1 MNRTRKPSAF
11 LLVLALALALLP
23 AAPLRPTPL
32 SAAPATQAAPNLVTQ
47 YRSDVL
53 PAASSPGLLVTLLL
67 FDDGSAQV
75 ISDYLND
82 EDPIVELGEWVANLD
97 GTVTLTVVGTEEM
110 DYGQPVS
117 LTFLL
122 DESGALVVPGA
133 VDGPF
138 GEAGLRLTPFAA
150 APDLGDLPADTLVFR
165 SVILPAASGPSF
177 QVTLALLSDGSLR
190 MVSDYLEPGEF
201 VVEVGTWEVTADGTL
216 IVTLTGQ
223 SDRAYDQPVPLEF
236 VQDETGTL
244 VLVDE
249 DGMLFGSEGLRLAP
263 LTAPDAEGDA
273 ATAASVVPAPTATP
287 VPAEEA
293 PADEADTGS
302 DAEVEVE
309 ADAADAELGEG
320 TAYSSQV
327 LPTDDTGGVFVVAI
341 LYANGDALFST
352 YYLNG
357 NLPVVEFARWE
368 SNDDGAL
375 TISFLGTPDSDYS
388 NPIVVGAELDAGGV
402 LYLDDVPLYPLS
414 SLGMVVVDQTEDAG
428 ETGEETG
435 ETPAL
440 LARFVSDERPAA
452 SAPGLLITLNLYADL
467 SADLI
472 SDYGGGQVVTEI
484 GAWEANED
492 GTLTVSLS
500 GQADRAYDTPLV
512 LVFSVGDDDSLT
524 LINDEDGA
532 LFGESGL
539 VLSAV
544 DLDAEEANGAEADG
558 AQSDLENWAE
568 LPGVVAYRSEV
579 LPAASSPGLR
589 LTLGLLDDGR
599 AVLEYDYLNPG
610 EVVTNFGAWEERADG
625 TLTVTLG
632 EGPGGAFAEPD
643 VLTLEASADGSLT
656 IVDVSETVFGLLDVI
671 LSPFDLDE

>member
-1 MNRTRKPSAF
+1 
-11 LLVLALALALLP
+11 
-23 AAPLRPTPL
+23 
-32 SAAPATQAAPNLVTQ
+32 
-47 YRSDVL
+47 
-53 PAASSPGLLVTLLL
+53 
-67 FDDGSAQV
+67 
-75 ISDYLND
+75 
-82 EDPIVELGEWVANLD
+82 
-97 GTVTLTVVGTEEM
+97 
-110 DYGQPVS
+110 
-117 LTFLL
+117 
-122 DESGALVVPGA
+122 
-133 VDGPF
+133 
-138 GEAGLRLTPFAA
+138 
-150 APDLGDLPADTLVFR
+150 LVFQ
-165 SVILPAASGPSF
+165 SAILPAASGPGF
-177 QVTLALLSDGSLR
+177 QVTLALLSDGTLR

-201 VVEVGTWEVTADGTL
+201 VIEVGTWEVIADGTL
-216 IVTLTGQ
+216 IVSLTGQ

-263 LTAPDAEGDA
+263 LTAPVAADTEGNA
-273 ATAASVVPAPTATP
+273 APVAPEPVATP
-287 VPAEEA
+287 IPVEET
-293 PADEADTGS
+293 PADDTG
-302 DAEVEVE
+302 AEDGAEAEVE
-309 ADAADAELGEG
+309 ADAADADGAGAPGAELGEG
-320 TAYSSQV
+320 TVYSSQI

-341 LYANGDALFST
+341 LYENGDALFST

-357 NLPVVEFARWE
+357 TLPVVEFARWE
-368 SNDDGAL
+368 SDDDGAL

-388 NPIVVGAELDAGGV
+388 SPIVVGAEMDAAGV

-414 SLGMVVVDQTEDAG
+414 SLGMVDQTEDADEADG
-428 ETGEETG
+428 EIGES
-435 ETPAL
+435 PAL

-452 SAPGLLITLNLYADL
+452 SAPGLRITLNLYADL

-472 SDYGGGQVVTEI
+472 SDYGGDQVVTEI
-484 GAWEANED
+484 GEWEANDD

-500 GQADRAYDTPLV
+500 GQADRAYDEPLV
-512 LVFSVGDDDSLT
+512 LIFSVGDDDSLT

-544 DLDAEEANGAEADG
+544 DLDAEKSNGEEADG
-558 AQSDLENWAE
+558 AQSGLENWTE
-568 LPGVVAYRSEV
+568 LPGVIAYRSEV

-643 VLTLEASADGSLT
+643 VLTLETGDDGSLT

-671 LSPFDLDE
+671 LSPVDLDE